1 MRIILF
7 FLISFLLIG
16 CVNSNKDVN
25 APVGWRIA
33 DKEDSID
40 DWARFDSPNKI
51 INDFNSDGYK
61 DVAQILLNKDS
72 STGYKFIVEM
82 GGSKKSKQ
90 FNLMEGENV
99 SPQSI
104 SIVLL
109 KPSDKV
115 WDSACS
121 KGYWDCESGEI
132 RQFKITKPSIQF
144 CYIESACTV
153 FIWSD
158 RNNNFTKIPISD

>member
-1 MRIILF
+1 MRFMIVFLF
-7 FLISFLLIG
+7 FAISG
-16 CVNSNKDVN
+16 CYNTNTNVNV
-25 APVGWRIA
+25 PTGWRIA

-40 DWARFDSPNKI
+40 DWARFNSPNKI
-51 INDFNSDGYK
+51 VNDFNGDGYK

-72 STGYKFIVEM
+72 STGYRFVVEI
-82 GGSKKSKQ
+82 GGSQKSQQ
-90 FNLMEGENV
+90 FNLMESEQV

-104 SIVLL
+104 AIVLI

-132 RQFKITKPSIQF
+132 RQFKVTKPSIQF

-158 RNNNFTKIPISD
+158 RNYNFTKIPISD